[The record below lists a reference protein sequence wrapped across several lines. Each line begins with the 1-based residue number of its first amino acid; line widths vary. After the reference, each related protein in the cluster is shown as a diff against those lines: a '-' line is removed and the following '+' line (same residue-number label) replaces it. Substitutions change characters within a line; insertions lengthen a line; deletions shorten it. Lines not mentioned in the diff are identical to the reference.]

1 MIVRLLL
8 HVHVQHRRGGP
19 HPPGLVLLLEDDA
32 QPQPG
37 MWEGLKAF
45 ISANPPN
52 LWDVARLHGG
62 GAQRPLGTA
71 ALLLH
76 SAKVVQLLH
85 AFSFMPVGSHDKM
98 LQHAA
103 EQKGLRVVTSEQ
115 RLFFPARRSVD
126 DLGEPC

>member
-1 MIVRLLL
+1 MRCRTASL
-8 HVHVQHRRGGP
+8 P
-19 HPPGLVLLLEDDA
+19 A
-32 QPQPG
+32 
-37 MWEGLKAF
+37 A
-45 ISANPPN
+45 SA
-52 LWDVARLHGG
+52 VSSG
-62 GAQRPLGTA
+62 GAVRAASLVGGVKGCAVNGCTSPSEATQRPLGTA